1 MVISL
6 LIDNLNLNKL
16 SVINVMCYNIVQICV
31 YIYMYT
37 RYIYMHGYL
46 FIKELVLSHI
56 CIYLFAVLYKTH
68 LFLSDVNTLGDLN
81 YTGIFTTNVLRYA
94 L

>member
-1 MVISL
+1 MGIYLSK
-6 LIDNLNLNKL
+6 NLF
-16 SVINVMCYNIVQICV
+16 
-31 YIYMYT
+31 T
-37 RYIYMHGYL
+37 
-46 FIKELVLSHI
+46 VLSHI

-68 LFLSDVNTLGDLN
+68 LFISDVNTLGDLN